1 MKSCVLF
8 LLSLLSAPSLFGQQ
22 PAFVQDSGITS
33 PFHRAHVG
41 EILFTAA
48 AIPASS
54 YANAAF
60 LRTYVLLPKS
70 NLFMT
75 VFLGE
80 SLTNALHR
88 LAPEMSAAELAKT
101 GNYQFTFYV
110 DERLVYRSNLHPGAP
125 YPALK
130 NTETVVHKPL
140 LNSSSS
146 WWSQSL
152 WNRFLSNGGA
162 QALTE
167 GPHQLKL
174 EVRPYLQRAEVQV
187 GPLLASGQLALQ
199 VVNPTIDVTKI
210 RWSRP
215 APYDG
220 FAMATAQFDTSK
232 IKALKGNIEE
242 GVFKAITSV
251 VVIKNGQ
258 LVVEEYFNGAS
269 RRTRH
274 DPRSVGKSFA
284 STLTG
289 LAIRD
294 GYLTSESQTL
304 SDFYDLQRYAHYS
317 PAKGRITLRDL
328 LTMRSAFAGNDEV
341 DASPGNEENMY
352 PTPNWVDFALSL
364 PLDPVKP
371 QGKWEYFT
379 AGAVLL
385 GDILQK
391 RVPGG
396 LEAYADRQLFRPL
409 GITDYQ
415 WQYTPQHVV
424 NTAGSLQLTALDFAK
439 YGQLY
444 LNRGQWHGQQ
454 VLPAAWVAKTLTKQ
468 AAIPNRG
475 NEFYGY
481 LFWNKTYYVAGR
493 AYETFYCAGNGGNKI
508 FVVKD
513 QGLVVVVTA
522 TAYGMP
528 YAHPQVDKM
537 MENFILPAV
546 LGSVTEPM
554 PK

>member
-1 MKSCVLF
+1 MKFRVL
-8 LLSLLSAPSLFGQQ
+8 LLLALLRTLPSVGQQ
-22 PAFVQDSGITS
+22 PAFVPDNGITS
-33 PFHRAHVG
+33 PFHRAHIG

-48 AIPASS
+48 AIPNAD
-54 YANAAF
+54 YANADF

-70 NLFMT
+70 KLFMT

-88 LAPEMSAAELAKT
+88 LAPELSAEELTKA

-110 DERLVYRSNLHPGAP
+110 DEQLVYRSNLHPGAP

-140 LNSSSS
+140 LNPTSS

-152 WNRFLSNGGA
+152 WNRFLSNGGT
-162 QALTE
+162 QALTA
-167 GPHQLKL
+167 GPHRLKL
-174 EVRPYLQRAEVQV
+174 EIRPYLQRAELLV
-187 GPLLASGQLALQ
+187 GPLLATGQLALE
-199 VVNPTIDVTKI
+199 VVNPVIDVASI
-210 RWSRP
+210 RLSHP
-215 APYDG
+215 APYAG
-220 FAMATAQFDTSK
+220 LAEATARFDTSA

-251 VVIKNGQ
+251 VVLKDGQ

-269 RRTRH
+269 RQTRH
-274 DPRSVGKSFA
+274 DPRSVGKSFV

-294 GYLTSESQTL
+294 GYLTSERQTL
-304 SDFYDLQRYAHYS
+304 ADFYDLRKYPHYT
-317 PAKGRITLRDL
+317 PAKGKITVRDL
-328 LTMRSAFAGNDEV
+328 LTMRAAFAGNDEV

-352 PTPNWVDFALSL
+352 PTPNWVSFALGL
-364 PLDPVKP
+364 PLDSAKP
-371 QGKWEYFT
+371 KGKWEYFT

-385 GDILQK
+385 GDILHK

-396 LEAYADRQLFRPL
+396 LEAYADRTLFRPL

-424 NTAGSLQLTALDFAK
+424 NTAGGLQLTALDFAK

-444 LNRGQWHGQQ
+444 LNQGRWHGQQ
-454 VLPAAWVAKTLTKQ
+454 VLPAAWVAKTFTKQ
-468 AAIPNRG
+468 VAIPNRT

-481 LFWNKTYYVAGR
+481 LFWNKAYRVAGR

-508 FVVKD
+508 FVFKD
-513 QGLVVVVTA
+513 LALVVVVTA

-537 MENFILPAV
+537 LEDFILPAFV
-546 LGSVTEPM
+546 GKTTAPT